1 MMKKIE
7 EIEEKIKEER
17 LIEANQ
23 KGLFGQN
30 GKIIIVLKAFGEPIV
45 SQNEGGLYFNQN
57 YLEDPYNT
65 NENLEQTT
73 NSGEFLR
80 DLPVWSMD
88 NIERPT
94 SSEWSEVSR
103 EVQYSTTKLGYHF
116 CGLSRGMHMEIKY
129 EDSSAELCVSYK
141 GYPVYRES
149 KGDLSLYVPSDEWEN
164 NINKLYV
171 AAKERLRV
179 LKEKEFQKTIKV
191 SDSEKQGW
199 LDKMKKRWGFSL

>member
-1 MMKKIE
+1 MKKIE

-30 GKIIIVLKAFGEPIV
+30 GKIIIVLKAFGEPII
-45 SQNEGGLYFNQN
+45 SQNEGGLYFDQN
-57 YLEDPYNT
+57 YLEDPYDT

-73 NSGEFLR
+73 SSGEFLR

-88 NIERPT
+88 DINRPA
-94 SSEWSEVSR
+94 SSEWEELNKEVR
-103 EVQYSTTKLGYHF
+103 YSTTKLGYHF

-129 EDSSAELCVSYK
+129 EDANAELYVTYK
-141 GYPVYRES
+141 GYPVYKES
-149 KGDLSLYVPSDEWEN
+149 KGDLILYVPSDEWES
-164 NINKLYV
+164 NINKLYN
-171 AAKERLRV
+171 AAKEKLRV
-179 LKEKEFQKTIKV
+179 LKEQEFQKTIKS
-191 SDSEKQGW
+191 SDSEKKNW